1 MVAIKTK
8 TFKDPLQCF
17 NHHIHVHWEE
27 VKTKMQKKK
36 LMQEKKFICRM
47 LPKILSDKRDG

>member
-36 LMQEKKFICRM
+36 INARKKI
-47 LPKILSDKRDG
+47 IL